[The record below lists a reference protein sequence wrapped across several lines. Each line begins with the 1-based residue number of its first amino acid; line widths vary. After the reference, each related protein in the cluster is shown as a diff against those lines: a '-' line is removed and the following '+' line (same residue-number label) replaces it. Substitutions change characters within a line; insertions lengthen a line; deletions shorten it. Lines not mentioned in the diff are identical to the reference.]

1 MNIFPRS
8 RQEVSV
14 SIGFYLVPTLLEPDL
29 SSVQYNDSDFISFKE
44 GFVKIGVNA
53 HGSFNTRRRK
63 AFSVLPIS
71 TVSQN

>member
-1 MNIFPRS
+1 M
-8 RQEVSV
+8 SV

-63 AFSVLPIS
+63 AFFFFFIS